1 MTSHRRWLK
10 ERRAE
15 KIRLAQEV
23 WKDEDYGIKIAETRH
38 GARLTWDVDQDSFV
52 ALMALHQL
60 GDVVLARM
68 ESDIVTVLRGEGVA
82 WDEIGWALGITG
94 QAAKKRHP
102 AADRN
107 ARTMFAESASV

>member
-1 MTSHRRWLK
+1 MTSHRKWLK

-23 WKDEDYGIKIAETRH
+23 WKDEDYGIKIAETRQ
-38 GARLTWDVDQDSFV
+38 GARLTWDVDRDTFV

-60 GDVVLARM
+60 RGSVLARM
-68 ESDIVTVLRGEGVA
+68 ESDIVIGLRGGDVA

-107 ARTMFAESASV
+107 ARLMLAESPSV